1 MRFLNKIILIESA
14 NVRYSEV
21 NVDGNVHFIGTQ
33 GVGKSTL
40 LRALL
45 FFYNAN
51 QLKLGI
57 PLGKKSF
64 VDFYF
69 PFQNSY
75 IIYEVVR
82 ETGVF
87 CVMAF
92 KSQGRVCFRFL
103 DTNYDKKYFI
113 DSEGRIFDSW
123 DKIKLAFGKDIN
135 YTRKIDRYEDY
146 RNVLYGNSQGLGAE
160 FRKYAMLES
169 KQYQN
174 IPRAIQHVFLNYKV
188 ESEFIK
194 DTIIKSLNE
203 DEISIDLS
211 NYSHHLKDFDT
222 QLNDI
227 RKWTDKTKNGEIIV
241 RKQAE
246 LVATIYLAINSLE
259 REKKQL
265 NRELAWQLNEIK
277 KQQPKIAEKQDREE
291 AKKLQLQLKISD
303 TEKRF
308 HTKKER
314 IVAEINVYVHKL
326 KDAKIK
332 MEEYT
337 NINIQ
342 SIIQRVAKKADWET
356 EKENLTSQKVMLEA
370 NFADIKHKYELQIN
384 QLTNQ
389 LTAYQNLKQTEEN
402 NLQKGLLQCKEEL
415 AIAYEKLFLEIKK
428 LNVEQ
433 LELAKNLVE
442 EQNSSISHLQVQK
455 AGTKH
460 KRFFELEIENGKADI
475 NGLNEKIRLETAEIK
490 LKTDEGEAI
499 RRLWEL
505 EKDRTEEIC
514 ANKKE
519 VHNQQVKLL
528 NERVISIDNKIE
540 NSKDSL
546 YGWLNNEF
554 PDWHKSIGKVIDEDN
569 ILFHSGLS
577 PQKAVTSDLSFY
589 GVKLDLSEVSR
600 SVKSVADY
608 QKDKAT
614 LLVQIDGIQKSI
626 TVLTEQLNVDLE
638 NLKRK
643 HQPKIMKCKD
653 AIRSSQYAI
662 EQSIIKLDEAKVS
675 FADYTLKAETDKQ
688 LALELIE
695 KEIETISEAKL
706 NADNAVTEIAN
717 RIKKQIDSKRKE
729 KEKKLEA
736 EQLKVN
742 EAIIQIGLEIKDRQ
756 ATTAKQVD
764 EIKANQKNEFK
775 AKGADTNQIAVI
787 DEALSVLKTEL
798 EFIEINR
805 DKVSDYNKDKRELFD
820 NVESFKNQKT
830 YQENQLT
837 TEQTKFDLQRA
848 KLIEEIGLLKKDI
861 ELINAQLANIKEDV
875 EKYDAFKLTE
885 CYKSSPEANIE
896 HNEDYHSTKRCVVLI
911 DELNSVYY
919 KGIDRYRGLQEAINK
934 FNGNFSTQNIFSFKT
949 NLIEQSEYYQ
959 FAEDLSE
966 FIEEDKISLYEKR
979 VNELF
984 ANIIKQ
990 VGKETTDLLSKEG
1003 EIQSVIS
1010 DVNKDFVNRNFA
1022 GVIKS
1027 IQLRVVQSS
1036 NKVVHLLTEI
1046 KKFNDDN
1053 VNDLGVANLFS
1064 TSELSREDKNKK
1076 ATGLLMQLVKEIAD
1090 YKYKDINLSD
1100 SFELEFKIVEN
1111 DNDTNWVQNLA
1122 NVGSDGTDVLVKAMI
1137 NIMLLNVFKEGATKH
1152 RFKEFKLHCMMDEI
1166 GKLHPTNVRGILKF
1180 ANDRNIMLINS
1191 SPQSFDAL
1199 AYKYTYKLAKDDK
1212 SVTIINRLITNN
1224 R

>member
-1 MRFLNKIILIESA
+1 LIESA

-75 IIYEVVR
+75 IIYEVMR
-82 ETGVF
+82 ETGAF
-87 CVMAF
+87 CVMVF

-103 DTNYDKKYFI
+103 DTNYDKKHFI
-113 DSEGRIFDSW
+113 DAEGRIFESW

-203 DEISIDLS
+203 DEIKIDLS
-211 NYSHHLKDFDT
+211 NYAHHLKDFDT

-246 LVATIYLAINSLE
+246 QVATIYLAIKSLE

-265 NRELAWQLNEIK
+265 SAELEWQLNEIK
-277 KQQPKIAEKQDREE
+277 KQQPKIAEKLYREE
-291 AKKLQLQLKISD
+291 TNKTQLQLKIAD

-308 HTKKER
+308 QTKKEK
-314 IVAEINVYVHKL
+314 ITAEINVYVHKL
-326 KDAKIK
+326 KDAKSK
-332 MEEYT
+332 MDEYT
-337 NINIQ
+337 NIDIQ
-342 SIIQRVAKKADWET
+342 GIIQRVAKKADWET
-356 EKENLTSQKVMLEA
+356 EKENLSNQKVILEA
-370 NFADIKHKYELQIN
+370 NFTDIKHKYELQIN

-389 LTAYQNLKQTEEN
+389 LTSYQNLKQTEEN
-402 NLQKGLLQCKEEL
+402 NLHKGLFQYKEQL
-415 AIAYEKLFLEIKK
+415 AREYDKLFDEIKK
-428 LNVEQ
+428 LNIER

-442 EQNSSISHLQVQK
+442 EKKAVISQLQIKK

-460 KRFFELEIENGKADI
+460 KRFFESEIEKGKADI
-475 NGLNEKIRLETAEIK
+475 NGLNEKIRLENVEIK
-490 LKTDEGEAI
+490 LKTDEAEAI
-499 RRLWEL
+499 KRQWEL

-514 ANKKE
+514 VNKKE
-519 VHNQQVKLL
+519 VHNQQVKVL
-528 NERVISIDNKIE
+528 NERINSIVEKIE
-540 NSKDSL
+540 NRKDSL

-554 PDWHKSIGKVIDEDN
+554 PAWEKSIGKVIDEDN

-577 PQKAVTSDLSFY
+577 PQKVATTDMNFY
-589 GVKLDLSEVSR
+589 GVKIDLSEISK
-600 SVKSVADY
+600 SVKTVADY
-608 QKDKAT
+608 QKDKAS
-614 LLVQIDGIQKSI
+614 LLVQIEGIQKS
-626 TVLTEQLNVDLE
+626 VVALTEQLNSDLE

-643 HQPKIMKCKD
+643 HQPKITKCKD
-653 AIRSSQYAI
+653 AVRNSQYTI
-662 EQSIIKLDEAKVS
+662 EQSIIKLDEAKVNL
-675 FADYTLKAETDKQ
+675 ADYVAKAESEKH
-688 LALELIE
+688 LALELLE

-706 NADNAVTEIAN
+706 TADNAVTEIEN
-717 RIKKQIDSKRKE
+717 GIKKQIDSKRKE
-729 KEKKLEA
+729 KEKKAEA
-736 EQLKVN
+736 EQVKLN
-742 EAIIQIGLEIKDRQ
+742 EAIVKIGQEIADKKT
-756 ATTAKQVD
+756 ATAKQVD
-764 EIKANQKNEFK
+764 EIKANQKKEFE
-775 AKGADTNQIAVI
+775 AKGADTIQIAKI
-787 DEALSVLKTEL
+787 DEALTALKTEL
-798 EFIEINR
+798 EFIEKNR
-805 DKVSDYNKDKRELFD
+805 DKVADYNKDKRELFD
-820 NVESFKNQKT
+820 NVESFKNQKA

-837 TEQTKFDLQRA
+837 TEQVKFDALRA
-848 KLIEEIGLLKKDI
+848 KLFEDIGLLKKDI
-861 ELINAQLANIKEDV
+861 ELINVQLANIKEDI
-875 EKYDAFKLTE
+875 EKYEAFKLTE
-885 CYKSSPEANIE
+885 CYKITPEATNEIGE
-896 HNEDYHSTKRCVVLI
+896 HFHSTKRCIMLI
-911 DELNSVYY
+911 DELNSAYY
-919 KGIDRYRGLQEAINK
+919 KGIDRYRGLQEWINK
-934 FNGNFSTQNIFSFKT
+934 FNGNFSAQNIFSFKT
-949 NLIEQSEYYQ
+949 NLIEQSEYFQ
-959 FAEDLSE
+959 FAEDLNE

-1010 DVNKDFVNRNFA
+1010 DINKDFVNRNFA

-1046 KKFNDDN
+1046 KKFNDEN

-1064 TSELSREDKNKK
+1064 TNELSREDMNKK

-1090 YKYKDINLSD
+1090 YKHNDINLSD

-1152 RFKEFKLHCMMDEI
+1152 RFKDFKLHCMMDEI